1 MMDKVGPFQQY
12 REQLETLQPHR
23 KRMRQVPAMTTVQN
37 EAISNTA
44 ELVKK
49 IKELGQ
55 ALKEQL

>member
-1 MMDKVGPFQQY
+1 
-12 REQLETLQPHR
+12 
-23 KRMRQVPAMTTVQN
+23 MRQVPAMTTVQN